1 MVRQLI
7 LTGFMGAGKT
17 TIGKLLANKM
27 ELPFIDIDKEI
38 EIEQEKSIREIF
50 DTYGEEAFRKMER
63 GKLAELRDTS
73 AVLSTGG
80 GIVLDDNN
88 QAFLIRHPAP
98 VFYLRTS
105 PKIFLH
111 RLRNDT
117 TRPLL
122 QAKTSEEITAIFES
136 RTPLYEQT
144 ANYVIITD
152 NKDPYEIADEILAK
166 LK

>member
-17 TIGKLLANKM
+17 TTGQLLANKM
-27 ELPFIDIDKEI
+27 GLPFIDIDKEI
-38 EIEQEKSIREIF
+38 EKEQGKAIREIF
-50 DTYGEEAFRKMER
+50 DTEGEAAFRKMER
-63 GKLAELRDTS
+63 AKLAKLRDTS

-80 GIVLDDNN
+80 GIILDDTN
-88 QAFLIRHPAP
+88 QAFLIHHPAP
-98 VFYLRTS
+98 VFYLKTH

-122 QAKTSEEITAIFES
+122 QAKTGEEITAIFES

-152 NKDPYEIADEILAK
+152 NKDPYEIVDEILAQ